1 MTVSVSLLQSP
12 PDFAP
17 VYNEMV
23 YVIDSTNKANL
34 NFKYVFD
41 VYDSAGTTLLARV
54 KRFPEPVNGYGFY
67 DVHRILESF
76 VSFNLSNLQ
85 VSPTNA
91 GTACL
96 LCDSVFK
103 AYKISFGEEYINS
116 GDSSIVFNEA
126 VLNTNV
132 MYAYN
137 GVFDYPDFV
146 NYNQGDWLIAS
157 GSGRFLTNAPS
168 TQSIRLNTNA
178 FLHLMYNT
186 TNLVDHV
193 KITVNY
199 NTGSSAVFTVSN
211 IYKALSNDGDRF
223 LRIPCGPFN
232 INQNAAL
239 RAENEGN
246 DIIDDTVLSYT
257 LQMADSSG
265 NLLGNAIVY
274 TIDDGCSKYDIHR
287 LHFLNKLGGFDS
299 MDFKLVSTETVSIK
313 RNNYSKV
320 LGGLSGSEYQ
330 YLGQQR
336 QNMQYGTTAT
346 HAMQL
351 TSDWFSDSY
360 AAWLEELATSP
371 EVYYEFSPEVM
382 LPVNITDQTYQI
394 GKKQNTK
401 LINLQ
406 LNFTFS
412 YEKQRQRG

>member
-23 YVIDSTNKANL
+23 YIIDSTNKANI

-76 VSFNLSNLQ
+76 VTFNLSNLQ
-85 VSPTNA
+85 LSPTNA

-96 LCDSVFK
+96 LCDSVYK
-103 AYKISFGEEYINS
+103 AYKIKFGEEYIDS

-126 VLNTNV
+126 VLSTNV

-137 GVFDYPDFV
+137 AVFDYPDFG
-146 NYNQGDWLIAS
+146 NYSQDDWLITS
-157 GSGRFLTNAPS
+157 GNGRFLSNAPS

-178 FLHLMYNT
+178 FLHFMYST
-186 TNLVDHV
+186 ANLVDHV

-199 NTGSSAVFTVSN
+199 NSGSSAAFNVSN
-211 IYKALSNDGDRF
+211 IYKALTNDVDHF

-232 INQNAAL
+232 INQNVAL

-246 DIIDDTVLSYT
+246 NIIDENVLSYT

-265 NLLGNAIVY
+265 SLLGNAITY
-274 TIDDGCSKYDIHR
+274 ILDTECSKYDIHR

-299 MDFKLVSTETVSIK
+299 MDFKLVSTESVSIK
-313 RNNYSKV
+313 RNNYSRV

-336 QNMQYGTTAT
+336 QNVQYCTTAT
-346 HAMQL
+346 RSMQV

-360 AAWLEELATSP
+360 ATWLEELATSP

-382 LPVNITDQTYQI
+382 LPVNITDESYRI